1 MSNNVEKLN
10 RIDRYFEGRTLK
22 IQKNIVVIDW
32 KKYDIWYNSFTVSWY
47 ERYRQHFLWYQAFRG
62 RLGQR
67 PAGIRREGV
76 DRHEVHN

>member
-47 ERYRQHFLWYQAFRG
+47 EKCSEGYCDTKLFVGDWG
-62 RLGQR
+62 KDRL
-67 PAGIRREGV
+67 
-76 DRHEVHN
+76 